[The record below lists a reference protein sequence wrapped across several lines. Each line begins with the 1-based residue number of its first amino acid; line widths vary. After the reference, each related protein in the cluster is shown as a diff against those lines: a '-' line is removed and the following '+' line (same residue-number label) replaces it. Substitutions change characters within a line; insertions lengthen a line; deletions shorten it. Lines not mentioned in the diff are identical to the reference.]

1 MRTDS
6 ATIDR
11 SRKMDEKSW
20 WDLWNT
26 SYRAKDNF
34 DVVSSE
40 LFSRAAA
47 AINAITRKESSR
59 VLEIAC
65 GTGSLSRI
73 LVYSSYHGLDISA
86 AAVEIARERS
96 AQVAFPT
103 GTKPPSYEV
112 ADVCLWST
120 PVQSFDVVVCVDAIS
135 SIRDQ
140 QLAMTKM
147 AESLRPGGRL
157 ILTAINRFVYDRIR
171 RSSSVKLEN
180 GPVSH
185 WLTRGELHDLVSKAG
200 LTIERS
206 KTIMPRGNMGILR
219 IVNSNRLNYSLG
231 SRVAGVLRRAKEEMG
246 LGQYS
251 LVVARKA

>member
-1 MRTDS
+1 MTTKS

-11 SRKMDEKSW
+11 SREMDEKSW
-20 WDLWNT
+20 WDYWNM

-34 DVVSSE
+34 DVISSE

-47 AINAITRKESSR
+47 AINAITKKGSCR

-65 GTGSLSRI
+65 GTGTLSRMI
-73 LVYSSYHGLDISA
+73 VYASYHGLDISA
-86 AAVEIARERS
+86 AAVELARERS
-96 AQVAFPT
+96 ALIALPP
-103 GTKPPSYEV
+103 GADPPSYEV
-112 ADVCLWST
+112 ADVCVWSN
-120 PVQSFDVVVCVDAIS
+120 PAQSFDVVVCVDAIS

-147 AESLRPGGRL
+147 AESLKPGGRL
-157 ILTAINRFVYDRIR
+157 VLTTINRFVYDRIR
-171 RSSSVKLEN
+171 RSASVKLQN

-185 WLTRGELHDLVSKAG
+185 WLTRSELKELVSNTG
-200 LTIERS
+200 LTIEQS

-219 IVNSNRLNYSLG
+219 IINSSRLNYALG
-231 SRVAGVLRRAKEEMG
+231 SRVAAFLRRLKEATG

-251 LVVARKA
+251 VIVARKG